1 MAPVT
6 VTPLIVRF
14 DPAPGIPL
22 LVTVTVLVALLV
34 LTSWSA
40 KATSPLLANAGTAP
54 ANSLPISANVLDCAP
69 PAGRPGPSTRK
80 KLVPSGLPMTGTSV
94 TASPMKPAGGAAPPG
109 AAVRNGP

>member
-1 MAPVT
+1 M
-6 VTPLIVRF
+6 VRF
-14 DPAPGIPL
+14 DPAPGMPL

-34 LTSWSA
+34 FVSWSA